1 MTTTKATTSERKE
14 VRFPSG
20 SEYCDAWL
28 YMPDTTSGSV
38 PVVVMAHGLGGVKQL
53 RLDAFAERFQD
64 AGYACLVFDYR
75 YFGDSDGEPRQLL
88 DIDRQLEDWRA
99 AVAFARTLS
108 EVDADRVI
116 LWGTSFGGGHV
127 IATAAEDPQVAA
139 AIAQCPFTDGIAS
152 VLAIEPRNM
161 AWLTALGLRDLV
173 AELRGGAP
181 VRVSVAAQP
190 GETGLMTAPDVLPGY
205 QALLEASSIDELP
218 DEVPARVALD
228 IPLYRP
234 GRRAKDIGCPV
245 LFTVCEADSVA
256 PPGTTLKHA
265 QRAPKGEIKRYDVR
279 HFDIYLGEAFEQA
292 VHDQIKFLETHVP
305 SETQ

>member
-1 MTTTKATTSERKE
+1 MTTTRATTPERKS

-28 YMPDTTSGSV
+28 YVPDTDRSESV

-53 RLDAFAERFQD
+53 CLDAFAERFQD

-88 DIDRQLEDWRA
+88 DIDHQLEDWRA

-127 IATAAEDPQVAA
+127 IATAAEDPQIAA
-139 AIAQCPFTDGIAS
+139 TIAQCPFTDGIAS
-152 VLAIEPRNM
+152 VLAIDPRNV
-161 AWLTALGLRDLV
+161 ARLTALGLRDLV

-181 VRVSVAAQP
+181 RRVPVAARP
-190 GETGLMTAPDVLPGY
+190 GETGLMTAPDVVPGY
-205 QALLEASSIDELP
+205 QALRNASIDELP
-218 DEVPARVALD
+218 DEVPARIALD

-234 GRRAKDIGCPV
+234 GRRAKDVHCPI
-245 LFTVCEADSVA
+245 LFAICERDSVA

-265 QRAPKGEIKRYDVR
+265 QRAPKAEIERYDMG
-279 HFDIYLGEAFEQA
+279 HFDIYLGEEFDQA
-292 VHDQIKFLETHVP
+292 VGDQIEFLEAHVP
-305 SETQ
+305 PETR